1 MLSYNNL
8 VLKEVL
14 RIIFLKCNQENCIPC
29 IFVII
34 QFYILLDRKI
44 TTAPRPIFND
54 EIVFRYQMTK
64 VVGCWN
70 IFCNWKG
77 WENFLTIFNIV
88 SKIDKNVFISMFDK
102 IFQ

>member
-1 MLSYNNL
+1 MINILKLNYNNL

-14 RIIFLKCNQENCIPC
+14 HIRFFKCTKKTVF
-29 IFVII
+29 FVII
-34 QFYILLDRKI
+34 QFYILLDRII
-44 TTAPRPIFND
+44 TTAPDFFND

-77 WENFLTIFNIV
+77 WEIFLKYF
-88 SKIDKNVFISMFDK
+88 
-102 IFQ
+102 

>member
-1 MLSYNNL
+1 MINILKLNYNNL

-14 RIIFLKCNQENCIPC
+14 RRFLKCTKKTLLC

-34 QFYILLDRKI
+34 QFYIILLDRII
-44 TTAPRPIFND
+44 TTAPDFFND

-77 WENFLTIFNIV
+77 WEIFLKYF
-88 SKIDKNVFISMFDK
+88 
-102 IFQ
+102 